1 MKSIYVFLFFSIIGL
16 CSKAQD
22 LPYTDFRTKKESFAK
37 VSDKLIRADLA
48 TFTKGGI
55 DESVGKLPLRK
66 IGPGQYTVNSM
77 SFKEGEVDVLV
88 STGPF
93 DPKGKK
99 ILKQEEYVVKVN
111 NKPMF
116 GAYGEMPR
124 TVITDIHF
132 MIGKDTL
139 QVPPAAYSDLF
150 NLNFTY
156 KDRSNVQR
164 TANGVFFSADKSH
177 VYLYLLSRD
186 EKGGYEVT
194 WIFQDKQYLRRVVD
208 YELGF

>member
-1 MKSIYVFLFFSIIGL
+1 MKPIICLFLLFSIASTCI
-16 CSKAQD
+16 SQE
-22 LPYTDFRTKKESFAK
+22 LPYTDFRTKKESFSK
-37 VSDKLIRADLA
+37 LSDKQLRADLA

-55 DESVGKLPLRK
+55 DESVGKQPLRK
-66 IGPGQYTVNSM
+66 IGPSQYVVNSM
-77 SFKEGEVDVLV
+77 SFKEGDVEAV
-88 STGPF
+88 VTSGPF

-99 ILKQEEYVVKVN
+99 VMKQEEFVVKIN

-124 TVITDIHF
+124 TTITDIRF
-132 MIGKDTL
+132 TIGKDTL
-139 QVPPAAYSDLF
+139 QVPATAYTDLF
-150 NLNFTY
+150 NLNLTY
-156 KDRSNVQR
+156 KDRSGVQR

-194 WIFQDKQYLRRVVD
+194 WIFQDKQFIRRVVD

>member
-1 MKSIYVFLFFSIIGL
+1 MKASFILIVLVWIGL
-16 CSKAQD
+16 AGYSQD
-22 LPYTDFRTKKESFAK
+22 LPYPDFRTKKESFSKLA
-37 VSDKLIRADLA
+37 DKQLRADLA

-55 DESVGKLPLRK
+55 DESVGKQPLRK
-66 IGPGQYTVNSM
+66 IGPSNYTVNSM
-77 SFKEGEVDVLV
+77 SFKEGDVDAQV

-99 ILKQEEYVVKVN
+99 IMKQEEYVLKVN

-124 TVITDIHF
+124 IGITSIQF

-139 QVPPAAYSDLF
+139 VVPPAAYADLF
-150 NLNFTY
+150 NLNYTY
-156 KDRSNVQR
+156 KDRSGVQR

>member
-1 MKSIYVFLFFSIIGL
+1 MKSAILMSVVFSMSLIVN
-16 CSKAQD
+16 AQD
-22 LPYTDFRTKKESFAK
+22 LPYSDFRTKKESFSK
-37 VSDKLIRADLA
+37 LSDKQLRADLA

-66 IGPGQYTVNSM
+66 IAPTLYTVNSM
-77 SFKEGEVDVLV
+77 SFKEGDVDAQVT
-88 STGPF
+88 TGPF

-99 ILKQEEYVVKVN
+99 IMKQEEFVVKVN

-116 GAYGEMPR
+116 GAYGELPR
-124 TVITDIHF
+124 TSISDIRF
-132 MIGKDTL
+132 LIGKDTL
-139 QVPPAAYSDLF
+139 MVPPTAYTDLF

-194 WIFQDKQYLRRVVD
+194 WIFQDKQYLRRVID
-208 YELGF
+208 YDLGF

>member
-1 MKSIYVFLFFSIIGL
+1 MKASGVLLGLFFVSFSAL
-16 CSKAQD
+16 SQD
-22 LPYTDFRTKKESFAK
+22 LPYPDFRTKKEGFSKLA
-37 VSDKLIRADLA
+37 DKQLRADLA

-55 DESVGKLPLRK
+55 DESVGKQPLRK
-66 IGPGQYTVNSM
+66 IGNSNYSVNSM
-77 SFKEGEVDVLV
+77 GFKEGDVDAKVTT
-88 STGPF
+88 SPF

-99 ILKQEEYVVKVN
+99 IMKQEDYVLKVN

-124 TVITDIHF
+124 TAITDIRF

-139 QVPPAAYSDLF
+139 VVPPAAYADLF

-156 KDRSNVQR
+156 KDRSGVQR